1 MEIVISQERG
11 RVPVTVFRLKGD
23 LREDEKLETLVR
35 KSFEAGTRYMLMDL
49 TEVPHVSSRGLRILH
64 QTYTLLRSD
73 ARHMSDE
80 AVKQGLRDGTYKS
93 PNLKLLNPS
102 KAVTKVLSLVGY
114 DLFIEIHHDF
124 KEAIAS
130 F

>member
-1 MEIVISQERG
+1 MEVLISQEQG

-23 LREDEKLETLVR
+23 LREDERLETLVR
-35 KSFEAGTRYMLMDL
+35 KSFEAGTRHMLMDL

-73 ARHMSDE
+73 ARDVSDE
-80 AVKQGLRDGTYKS
+80 AMKRGLSDGTYKS

-102 KAVTKVLSLVGY
+102 EAVMKVLRLVGY
-114 DLFIEIHHDF
+114 DMFIEIHYNF